1 MKDDSA
7 SYYDSQEFSE
17 LLDMYENMLSDG
29 SSVYF
34 DSMDIA
40 NIAEFY
46 SMNGELDKSD
56 EAIEYGLRLHP
67 SNADILISK
76 ANNLLRRGLKDEARV
91 LTESIHDPDN
101 QELLYLKGE
110 IELAFDRPEDAD
122 AWFTQ
127 AVQLSDDDPGM
138 LNDIIVKYMDN
149 RNFDLCQKWLDTA
162 LLLSPDSRNF
172 IELQADLF
180 FDTGQ
185 SDTAIEW
192 YNHLLDEFAYDTY
205 YWEQLGR
212 IYYEK
217 NDFPKSREC
226 FEFIEAIEPDN
237 RSARMMKASCIFSME
252 DWKEAYEIYKALLD
266 EDPASY
272 TLLYYCGRC
281 LYAMDKLDDAYDKF
295 MDTLAMLMLDNDVPD
310 EMYVEIYYYIADT
323 AYCTGHPEQAKRY
336 LHEGLALDPED
347 EDLRKLARRI
357 LPADEY
363 ELLTDNSNKK
373 I

>member
-7 SYYDSQEFSE
+7 SYYDSQEFTE
-17 LLDMYENMLSDG
+17 LLSSYENMLTEG
-29 SSVYF
+29 RSVYF

-56 EAIEYGLRLHP
+56 TAIEYGLRLHP
-67 SNADILISK
+67 SDADILISK
-76 ANNLLRRGLKDEARV
+76 ANNLLRRGLKYEARV
-91 LTESIHDPDN
+91 LTESISDPDN

-110 IELAFDRPEDAD
+110 IELAFDRPDEAD
-122 AWFTQ
+122 VYFNQ

-149 RNFDLCQKWLDTA
+149 RNYDLCQKWLDMA
-162 LLLSPDSRNF
+162 LVLSPDSRNF

-205 YWEQLGR
+205 YWDQLGR

-217 NDFPKSREC
+217 NDFPKAREC
-226 FEFIEAIEPDN
+226 FEFIEAIEPDDK
-237 RSARMMKASCIFSME
+237 SARMMKASCIFSME
-252 DWKEAYEIYKALLD
+252 DWKGAYDIYKALLD
-266 EDPASY
+266 EDPSSY
-272 TLLYYCGRC
+272 TLLYYSARC
-281 LYAMDKLDDAYDKF
+281 LYEMERYDDAYDKF
-295 MDTLAMLMLDNDVPD
+295 MDTLAMLMLDEDVPV
-310 EMYVEIYYYIADT
+310 EMYVELYYYLADT
-323 AYCTGHPEQAKRY
+323 SQKTERKEQAERY
-336 LHEGLALDPED
+336 LRDGLALDPED
-347 EDLRKLARRI
+347 EDLNKLAKAI
-357 LPADEY
+357 LP
-363 ELLTDNSNKK
+363 SN

>member
-7 SYYDSQEFSE
+7 SYFDSREFTE
-17 LLDMYENMLSDG
+17 LLASYENMLVEG

-40 NIAEFY
+40 NIAEYY

-56 EAIEYGLRLHP
+56 TAIEYGLRLHP
-67 SNADILISK
+67 TDADILIAK
-76 ANNLLRRGLKDEARV
+76 ANNLLRRGQKDEARV
-91 LTESIHDPDN
+91 LTESISDPEN

-110 IELAFDRPEDAD
+110 IELAFDRPDEAD
-122 AWFTQ
+122 VYFTQ
-127 AVQLSDDDPGM
+127 AVRLSDDDPGM

-149 RNFDLCQKWLDTA
+149 RNYDLCQKWLDMA
-162 LLLSPDSRNF
+162 LVLSPDSRNF

-205 YWEQLGR
+205 YWDQLGR

-217 NDFPKSREC
+217 NDYAKAREC
-226 FEFIEAIEPDN
+226 FEFIEAIEPDDK
-237 RSARMMKASCIFSME
+237 SARMMKASCLFNME
-252 DWKEAYEIYKALLD
+252 DWKTAYDIYNALLE
-266 EDPASY
+266 EDQASY

-281 LYAMDKLDDAYDKF
+281 LYEMESYEDAYNRF
-295 MDTLAMLMLDNDVPD
+295 MDTLAMLMLDEDVPV
-310 EMYVEIYYYIADT
+310 EMYVELYYYLADSSLK
-323 AYCTGHPEQAKRY
+323 TGRSEQAERH
-336 LHEGLALDPED
+336 LRDGLALDPED
-347 EDLRKLARRI
+347 EDLNRLAQTI
-357 LPADEY
+357 LPQ
-363 ELLTDNSNKK
+363 N

>member
-7 SYYDSQEFSE
+7 SYFDSREFTE
-17 LLDMYENMLSDG
+17 LLASYENMLTEG
-29 SSVYF
+29 GSVYF

-46 SMNGELDKSD
+46 SMNGDLDKSD
-56 EAIEYGLRLHP
+56 VAIEYGLRLHP
-67 SNADILISK
+67 SDSDILISK

-91 LTESIHDPDN
+91 LTESISDPDN

-110 IELAFDRPEDAD
+110 IELAFDRPDEAD
-122 AWFTQ
+122 SYFMQ
-127 AVQLSDDDPGM
+127 AVQMSDDDPGM

-149 RNFDLCQKWLDTA
+149 RLYDLCQKWLDMA
-162 LLLSPDSRNF
+162 LVLSPDSRNF

-185 SDTAIEW
+185 TDTAIEW

-205 YWEQLGR
+205 YWDQLGR

-217 NDFPKSREC
+217 NDFAKAREC
-226 FEFIEAIEPDN
+226 FEFIEAIDPNDK
-237 RSARMMKASCIFSME
+237 SARMMKASCIFNLE
-252 DWKEAYEIYKALLD
+252 DWKGAFDIYDSLLAD
-266 EDPASY
+266 DPSSY

-281 LYAMDKLDDAYDKF
+281 LYEMESYDEAYNKF
-295 MDTLAMLMLDNDVPD
+295 MDTLAMLMLDEDVPV
-310 EMYVEIYYYIADT
+310 EMYVELYYYLADT
-323 AYCTGHPEQAKRY
+323 SLKTGRDEQARRH
-336 LHEGLALDPED
+336 LRDGLALDPDD
-347 EDLRKLARRI
+347 EDLKKLAQTI
-357 LPADEY
+357 LPQ
-363 ELLTDNSNKK
+363 N

>member
-7 SYYDSQEFSE
+7 SYYDSQEFTE
-17 LLDMYENMLSDG
+17 LLASYENMLTEG
-29 SSVYF
+29 NSVYF

-40 NIAEFY
+40 NIAEYY

-56 EAIEYGLRLHP
+56 CAIEYGLRLHP
-67 SNADILISK
+67 SDADILISK

-91 LTESIHDPDN
+91 LTESISDPDN

-110 IELAFDRPEDAD
+110 IELAFDRPDNAD
-122 AWFTQ
+122 AYFTQ

-149 RNFDLCQKWLDTA
+149 RNYDLCQKWLDMA
-162 LLLSPDSRNF
+162 LVLSPDSRNF
-172 IELQADLF
+172 IELQADLY

-205 YWEQLGR
+205 YWDQLGR

-217 NDFPKSREC
+217 NDFPKAREC
-226 FEFIEAIEPDN
+226 FEFIEAIEPDDK
-237 RSARMMKASCIFSME
+237 SARMMKASCIFSME
-252 DWKEAYEIYKALLD
+252 DWKGAYDIYTALLD

-272 TLLYYCGRC
+272 TLLYYSGRC
-281 LYAMDKLDDAYDKF
+281 LYEMEQYDDAYDKF
-295 MDTLAMLMLDNDVPD
+295 MDTLAMLMLDEDVPM
-310 EMYVEIYYYIADT
+310 EMYVELYYYLAETSDR
-323 AYCTGHPEQAKRY
+323 TGRQEQAERY
-336 LHEGLALDPED
+336 LREGMALDPED
-347 EDLRKLARRI
+347 QDLRKLA
-357 LPADEY
+357 
-363 ELLTDNSNKK
+363 KK
-373 I
+373 IIKQQ

>member
-7 SYYDSQEFSE
+7 SYFDSKEFTE
-17 LLDMYENMLSDG
+17 LLASYENMLVEG
-29 SSVYF
+29 CSVYF

-40 NIAEFY
+40 NIAEYY

-56 EAIEYGLRLHP
+56 AAIEYGLRLHP
-67 SNADILISK
+67 TDADILISK

-91 LTESIHDPDN
+91 LTESISDPEN

-110 IELAFDRPEDAD
+110 IELAFDRPDQAD
-122 AWFTQ
+122 VYFTQ

-149 RNFDLCQKWLDTA
+149 RNYELCQKWLDMA
-162 LLLSPDSRNF
+162 LVLSPDSRNF

-185 SDTAIEW
+185 ADTAIEW

-205 YWEQLGR
+205 YWDQLGR

-217 NDFPKSREC
+217 NDYAKAREC
-226 FEFIEAIEPDN
+226 FEFIEAIEPDDK
-237 RSARMMKASCIFSME
+237 SARMMKASCIFNME
-252 DWKEAYEIYKALLD
+252 DWKTAYDIYNALL
-266 EDPASY
+266 EDDQASY

-281 LYAMDKLDDAYDKF
+281 LYEMENYEDAYNRF
-295 MDTLAMLMLDNDVPD
+295 MDTLAMLMLDEDVPV
-310 EMYVEIYYYIADT
+310 EMYVELYYYLADT
-323 AYCTGHPEQAKRY
+323 SLKTGRTEQAERH
-336 LHEGLALDPED
+336 LRDGLALDPKD
-347 EDLRKLARRI
+347 EDLNKLAQTI
-357 LPADEY
+357 LPRR
-363 ELLTDNSNKK
+363 L
-373 I
+373 

>member
-7 SYYDSQEFSE
+7 SYYDSQEFTE
-17 LLDMYENMLSDG
+17 LLASYENMLSEG
-29 SSVYF
+29 GSVYF

-40 NIAEFY
+40 NIAEYY

-56 EAIEYGLRLHP
+56 TAIEYGLRLHP
-67 SNADILISK
+67 SDADILISK

-91 LTESIHDPDN
+91 LTESISDPDN

-110 IELAFDRPEDAD
+110 IELAFDRPDEAD
-122 AWFTQ
+122 AFFTQ

-149 RNFDLCQKWLDTA
+149 RNYDLCQKWLDMA
-162 LLLSPDSRNF
+162 LVLSPDSRNF

-205 YWEQLGR
+205 YWDQLGR

-217 NDFPKSREC
+217 NDFPKAREC
-226 FEFIEAIEPDN
+226 FEFIEAIEPDDK
-237 RSARMMKASCIFSME
+237 SARMMKASCIFSME
-252 DWKEAYEIYKALLD
+252 DWKGAYDIYKALLD
-266 EDPASY
+266 EDPSSY
-272 TLLYYCGRC
+272 TLLYYSARC
-281 LYAMDKLDDAYDKF
+281 LYEMERYDDAYDKF
-295 MDTLAMLMLDNDVPD
+295 IDTLAMLMLDEDVPV
-310 EMYVEIYYYIADT
+310 EMYVELYYYLADT
-323 AYCTGHPEQAKRY
+323 SQKTERKEQAERY
-336 LHEGLALDPED
+336 LRDGLALDPED
-347 EDLRKLARRI
+347 EDLNKLAKTI
-357 LPADEY
+357 LPSR
-363 ELLTDNSNKK
+363 L
-373 I
+373 